1 MTLSLHHF
9 LMLSAILFGIGIY
22 GVLSRRNML
31 GILMSIELMF
41 NAANINLIAFNHF
54 LYPNQ
59 VWGQG
64 FVIFVMTLAAAEAV
78 VGLSLILAIYRNIKS
93 VYAEKMNILHG

>member
-1 MTLSLHHF
+1 MNLSLHHF

-22 GVLSRRNML
+22 GVLSRRNIL

-54 LYPNQ
+54 LYPDR

-64 FVIFVMTLAAAEAV
+64 IVIFVMTLVAAEAV
-78 VGLSLILAIYRNIKS
+78 VGLSLVLAIYRDIKS
-93 VYAEKMNILHG
+93 VYVEKMNILHG

>member
-1 MTLSLHHF
+1 MPLSLHHF

-22 GVLSRRNML
+22 GVLSRRNIL

-41 NAANINLIAFNHF
+41 NAANINLVAFNHF
-54 LYPNQ
+54 LYPGQ

-64 FVIFVMTLAAAEAV
+64 FVIFVITLAAAEAV
-78 VGLSLILAIYRNIKS
+78 VGLSLVLAIYRDIKS
-93 VYAEKMNILHG
+93 VYVEKLNILHG

>member
-22 GVLSRRNML
+22 GVLSRRNIL

-54 LYPNQ
+54 LHPGQ

-64 FVIFVMTLAAAEAV
+64 IVIFVITLAAAEAV
-78 VGLSLILAIYRNIKS
+78 VGLSLVLAIYRDIKS
-93 VYAEKMNILHG
+93 VYVEKMNILHG